1 MFYNNYPKAYFFFC
15 DIRSLQKTHGV
26 VIWET
31 TGAEKQVP
39 QVFPYGKTSDFI
51 FSVTGMVLVEV
62 SFPAPALGVL

>member
-1 MFYNNYPKAYFFFC
+1 MFHNNYPKAYFFC
-15 DIRSLQKTHGV
+15 DFRSLLETPGV

-31 TGAEKQVP
+31 TGAEKHVP

-51 FSVTGMVLVEV
+51 FAVTGMVLVEV